1 MSVLDSIIEGVREDL
16 AARRLPL
23 SQLQEQLSL
32 APAVIDAHPRLLAD
46 PMTVIAE
53 VKRSSPSK
61 GTLASITDPRA
72 LAAQYQE
79 AGAAVVSVLT
89 EKRRF
94 GGSLEDLIAVR
105 SEIQIPILRKDFMV
119 DEYQFLEA
127 RAAGADVVLLI
138 VAALSKNQLKDYY
151 DLATELGM
159 AVLVETHTHQEI
171 EDAMAI
177 EPRII
182 GVNARNLKTLDI
194 DLGAFTSLIPEIP
207 SGIIRVAESGISQR
221 AEVEI
226 AQSAGANAIL
236 VGETLVKSGD
246 PRAAIDHLLGRAL

>member
-1 MSVLDSIIEGVREDL
+1 
-16 AARRLPL
+16 
-23 SQLQEQLSL
+23 
-32 APAVIDAHPRLLAD
+32 
-46 PMTVIAE
+46 
-53 VKRSSPSK
+53 
-61 GTLASITDPRA
+61 
-72 LAAQYQE
+72 
-79 AGAAVVSVLT
+79 
-89 EKRRF
+89 
-94 GGSLEDLIAVR
+94 
-105 SEIQIPILRKDFMV
+105 
-119 DEYQFLEA
+119 
-127 RAAGADVVLLI
+127 
-138 VAALSKNQLKDYY
+138 
-151 DLATELGM
+151 M

-207 SGIIRVAESGISQR
+207 SDIIRVAESGISQR

-246 PRAAIDHLLGRAL
+246 PRAAIDQLLGRAL

>member
-23 SQLQEQLSL
+23 AQLNEQLAQ
-32 APAVIDAHPRLLAD
+32 APAVIDAHPRLTASD
-46 PMTVIAE
+46 MAIIAE

-61 GTLASITDPRA
+61 GA
-72 LAAQYQE
+72 LAQIENPASLAARYEE

-89 EKRRF
+89 EQRRF
-94 GGSLEDLIAVR
+94 GGTLDDLKAVR
-105 SEIQIPILRKDFMV
+105 KAINIPILRKDFMV

-151 DLATELGM
+151 DLSTELGM

-171 EDAMAI
+171 EDALEI

-182 GVNARNLKTLDI
+182 GVNARNLKTLEI
-194 DLGAFTSLIPEIP
+194 DLKAFAELLPAIP
-207 SGIIRVAESGISQR
+207 SSIIRVAESGISER
-221 AEVEI
+221 GEVEL
-226 AQSAGANAIL
+226 AQSAGADAIL
-236 VGETLVKSGD
+236 VGETLVRAGN
-246 PRAAIDHLLGRAL
+246 PQAAIDRLLGRTK